1 MHTYSLLELNTYIKQ
16 VVALNFEDPVWIT
29 CEISQIRTSR
39 GQVYMELI
47 QQNEDQ
53 TDIVATSGA
62 TIWYKNHLFI
72 KKKLGDLYDAILQDG
87 TQVSLKIQV
96 AFHERYGLKL
106 NVVDIDPTY
115 TIGQLEMQRQQIV
128 ERLKTEGILYD
139 NAGVDLPIVF
149 KRIAVISS
157 EQAAGYKDFM
167 HQLDDNSYGYAF
179 DTTLYH
185 VAVQGVMVEAEVV
198 QTLTQIKAQS
208 DDYDC
213 VVIIRGGGSRLDLAG
228 FDNYNIGYHIAT
240 CPIPV
245 FTGIG
250 HEIDNTVAD
259 IVAHT
264 SVKTPTAAADYL
276 IEYNLHFE
284 STIIDLAQRIQQG
297 ARVEVQKH
305 SAQLE
310 SLGSRL
316 SLMAHHLLE
325 ERLREVVRIY
335 EDVEAGAFNQ
345 VQRMTQDLDHL
356 EQLVSIMDPRQVLKR
371 GYAIMSKAGRVA
383 VSASDVKSGD
393 EVDIQLY
400 DGSVLAKVN

>member
-47 QQNEDQ
+47 QQNEEQ

-139 NAGVDLPIVF
+139 NAAVDLPIVF
-149 KRIAVISS
+149 RRVAVISS

-167 HQLDDNSYGYAF
+167 HQLHDNSYGYAF

-185 VAVQGVMVEAEVV
+185 VAVQGVKVEAEVV
-198 QTLTQIKAQS
+198 QTLMQIKAAAE
-208 DDYDC
+208 DYDC

-264 SVKTPTAAADYL
+264 SVKTPTAAADFL
-276 IEYNLHFE
+276 VEFNLHFE
-284 STIIDLAQRIQQG
+284 SAIIDLAQRIQQG
-297 ARVEVQKH
+297 ARVEVQQH
-305 SAQLE
+305 AAQLD
-310 SLGSRL
+310 SLSSRL
-316 SLMAHHLLE
+316 SLMARHLINQRDRDLE
-325 ERLREVVRIY
+325 SFDNTIEVAARHLITT
-335 EDVEAGAFNQ
+335 
-345 VQRMTQDLDHL
+345 RRQDIDHL
-356 EQLVSIMDPRQVLKR
+356 EQLVNIMDPKEVLKR
-371 GYAIMSKAGRVA
+371 GYAILTKAGRVA
-383 VSASDVKSGD
+383 KSIKDVNKGD
-393 EVDIQLY
+393 QVEIQVY
-400 DGSVLAKVN
+400 DGSIDASVN